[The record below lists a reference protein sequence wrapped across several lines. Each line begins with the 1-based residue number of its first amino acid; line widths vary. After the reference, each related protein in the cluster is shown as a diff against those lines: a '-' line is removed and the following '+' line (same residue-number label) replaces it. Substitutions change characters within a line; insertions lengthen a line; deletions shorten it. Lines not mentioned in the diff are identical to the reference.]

1 MIWIGDVS
9 HRGETGIVA
18 LPTII
23 IVHVATTFKTVSSR
37 RGRVSSRT
45 HGEIAV
51 PACSPAEY
59 RGPRDGRSPA
69 SARGPSPRD
78 PDLRPR
84 GLRGICRARHPA
96 AAHAH
101 PRRRYLA
108 GAGAGR
114 RRSV

>member
-9 HRGETGIVA
+9 RRVQTGKMA

-23 IVHVATTFKTVSSR
+23 VVHVATSFKTVSLP
-37 RGRVSSRT
+37 RGPVLSRT

-51 PACSPAEY
+51 PARSPAECP
-59 RGPRDGRSPA
+59 GPRDDRSPA

-84 GLRGICRARHPA
+84 GLRGICRARHAA

-108 GAGAGR
+108 G
-114 RRSV
+114 